1 MSFYKPRGDNTVKKL
16 YKTEL
21 HCHTGDTSL
30 CGRAT
35 AEELLER
42 YLEKGYSTVVVTD
55 HFCKMTFMRSKKYL
69 NFIAENELKATWQSK
84 IDFFMRGYENFKKI
98 ADGKLNVLLG
108 MEFMSWEDP
117 GRNDYLIYGV
127 SEDWLRAS
135 EYIPGFSYRE
145 MSIYA
150 HEFGLKIYQAHPF
163 REKMVIT
170 DHTFLDGI
178 EVYNGTINV
187 QSNNGFADAWADI
200 KGIKKISGSDFHEAI
215 TRSPVEYLPRSLL

>member
-69 NFIAENELKATWQSK
+69 NFIAY
-84 IDFFMRGYENFKKI
+84 ICMF
-98 ADGKLNVLLG
+98 
-108 MEFMSWEDP
+108 
-117 GRNDYLIYGV
+117 
-127 SEDWLRAS
+127 LR
-135 EYIPGFSYRE
+135 
-145 MSIYA
+145 M
-150 HEFGLKIYQAHPF
+150 
-163 REKMVIT
+163 
-170 DHTFLDGI
+170 
-178 EVYNGTINV
+178 
-187 QSNNGFADAWADI
+187 DAV
-200 KGIKKISGSDFHEAI
+200 ISGKPQENQLCDGNKEVG
-215 TRSPVEYLPRSLL
+215 TRKIKIFTTPSNFTVRKI